1 MTDTTYIIHESVAGN
16 DPRLHPKME
25 QIGEFWHYNVIKF
38 PSNDPDIVHSWLHGE
53 EVTENVAKA
62 YKFTSAHENEISV
75 RKSTNVYEEIFD
87 GSGDTEDLDE
97 TKVYYRLTPTDTNNT
112 LEFFKTIMRIHIKNH
127 ADETSKYT
135 SALRS
140 MVDQVSTINQAQD
153 LMYDYFDVGFPI
165 NARRVRK
172 PKFNINWSDPT

>member
-25 QIGEFWHYNVIKF
+25 RMGEFWHYNVIKF
-38 PSNDPDIVHSWLHGE
+38 PSNDPDIVYSWLHGE
-53 EVTENVAKA
+53 EVTESVAKA

-97 TKVYYRLTPTDTNNT
+97 TKVYYRLTPADKNNAV
-112 LEFFKTIMRIHIKNH
+112 EFFKTVMRIHVKNWT
-127 ADETSKYT
+127 DSSSKYSQT
-135 SALRS
+135 LLR
-140 MVDQVSTINQAQD
+140 MINDVQTITQAQD
-153 LMYDYFDVGFPI
+153 LMYDYFDVGFPC
-165 NARRVRK
+165 NARRVRN
-172 PKFNINWSDPT
+172 PKFQVNWKEPS